1 MDSKVVRW
9 GPIGICLVG
18 LEALH
23 TLSCLIA
30 GSFLDQG
37 VLGPHPETSLR
48 TPLNTTSKP
57 TLSHN
62 TTHTT
67 SNLTSEERGKKK
79 KGKGYN
85 LVSLSKSKQ
94 RKKWRWI
101 VLPWRDQREGY
112 HPTEGLEESSESKGQ
127 GYTL

>member
-94 RKKWRWI
+94 RKK
-101 VLPWRDQREGY
+101 
-112 HPTEGLEESSESKGQ
+112 
-127 GYTL
+127 